1 MPHFVSHADNYRK
14 VVKEEC
20 KVLLRSVIGARA
32 RTKYRIVSNPRRAGA
47 RGGGGRVLN
56 EIASYFGKWIT

>member
-20 KVLLRSVIGARA
+20 KVLLRSVIRA
-32 RTKYRIVSNPRRAGA
+32 RTKYRIVSNPRRE
-47 RGGGGRVLN
+47 RGGGRGRVLN

>member
-20 KVLLRSVIGARA
+20 KVLLRSVIRARA
-32 RTKYRIVSNPRRAGA
+32 RTKYRIVSNPSA
-47 RGGGGRVLN
+47 RGGPGARAAG
-56 EIASYFGKWIT
+56 Y